1 MSGEKPEE
9 PPLGPREAL
18 ERIRTLIRLASK
30 CDDLEAVQKILKEM
44 RALVDRALPP
54 HRRK

>member
-1 MSGEKPEE
+1 MSDEKPEE

-18 ERIRTLIRLASK
+18 ERIRILIRVASK